1 MKLTGSSYQFS
12 TKGYPFPLTATAV
25 AGAKAGSGSIVA
37 FLFAIAFAMI
47 PASVISQI
55 VGERENNV
63 KHQQIISGAS
73 LSSYWISNYAV
84 DFMKSLIPISV
95 AIAFIYVFKV
105 DLPDAWILFLLFTV
119 SIHPF
124 TYATSFLFKNENK
137 AQTYT
142 ILFHVFWGGF
152 LSIAILILQT
162 FNSTKDI
169 WNILKWPWKIIPSY
183 SVIFGVLQISTRE
196 MITRTSGMSSP
207 DAPLSFNV
215 AGGDAL
221 FLGIDFIFWWAL
233 VILFESGLEKISFKK
248 GNRPKESWRN
258 ENIKEDDDVVNE
270 ANKWD
275 ELNPSECSVLVQ
287 RLRKVYGGIGSAQVV
302 AVRDISFG
310 LEYGECFALL
320 GVNGA
325 GKSTT
330 FKSMTGDVT
339 PSDGKIYI
347 DGFDL
352 SSPTQFSSARK
363 LIGYWPQDNA
373 IFEGMTVKEHLVFY
387 SKIKGILRE
396 KRTELIE
403 KIMGEMDLKEFQ
415 NVQSQNLSGG
425 NKRKLSVAMAM
436 IGNPPIVFL
445 DEPSTGMD
453 PRAKRF
459 MWTIISRISTLRKK
473 STVILTTHSME
484 EAEALCT
491 KMGIMVNG
499 GFKWFGSSQHTA
511 LL

>member
-1 MKLTGSSYQFS
+1 M
-12 TKGYPFPLTATAV
+12 
-25 AGAKAGSGSIVA
+25 
-37 FLFAIAFAMI
+37 
-47 PASVISQI
+47 
-55 VGERENNV
+55 
-63 KHQQIISGAS
+63 
-73 LSSYWISNYAV
+73 
-84 DFMKSLIPISV
+84 D
-95 AIAFIYVFKV
+95 
-105 DLPDAWILFLLFTV
+105 
-119 SIHPF
+119 
-124 TYATSFLFKNENK
+124 
-137 AQTYT
+137 
-142 ILFHVFWGGF
+142 
-152 LSIAILILQT
+152 
-162 FNSTKDI
+162 
-169 WNILKWPWKIIPSY
+169 
-183 SVIFGVLQISTRE
+183 
-196 MITRTSGMSSP
+196 SP

-215 AGGDAL
+215 AGGDVM
-221 FLGIDFIFWWAL
+221 FLCIDFVFWWIL
-233 VILFESGLEKISFKK
+233 VILFESGIQNYSCRRGRIVDNSRRTENLKI
-248 GNRPKESWRN
+248 
-258 ENIKEDDDVVNE
+258 DDDVLNE
-270 ANKWD
+270 ANRWD
-275 ELNPSECSVLVQ
+275 DIAPNECSVLVQ
-287 RLRKVYGGIGSAQVV
+287 RLRKVYGGIGSTPVI

-352 SSPTQFSSARK
+352 SSPMQFSSARK

-373 IFEGMTVKEHLVFY
+373 IFEGMTVKEHLIFY
-387 SKIKGILRE
+387 SKIKGILRY
-396 KRTELIE
+396 KRMELIE
-403 KIMGEMDLKEFQ
+403 KIMKEMDLKEFEK
-415 NVQSQNLSGG
+415 VQSQNLSGG

-459 MWTIISRISTLRKK
+459 MWSIISRISTLRKK

-499 GFKWFGSSQHTA
+499 RFKCYGSSQHTI
-511 LL
+511 L